1 MASDDDLRQQV
12 AELSARIASL
22 GATVSSLQAAVE
34 GLRAVDRDPAAPGP
48 SGNAVPPPPPPS
60 RSGRGASPAGAKPA
74 SSLESRIGAQ
84 LLNRIGILAVLIGM
98 AWFLKLAFDRN
109 WIGPGIRIWI
119 GLACAAAL
127 VVWSERF
134 RRQGFS
140 AFSYSLKGLGTSIAY
155 LSLWAAS
162 SVFHLAPTGLIF
174 LAMTAVTIFNAVL
187 ARRQNSELLA
197 IYALAGGLATPALL
211 AMGHDSAV
219 VLFSYLALL
228 NGGALLLLA
237 LHPWMRLAW
246 AALLGTAVYY
256 IGWTLSQDD
265 ASRLLITGC
274 FLGLFFAGFA
284 SAPLLILRKVKGAD
298 PAFSVVFPIANG
310 TATFL
315 GLMVLFSAMDQRS
328 VRPWVTVALAVCCL
342 SIAAALR
349 APAAVAMARTYL
361 GLGVFFVTVAVS
373 LEFHGYMVT
382 LCWLGESLALV
393 ALAKYG
399 SHTAMRVFATALVT
413 LSSFSLLLDWTASTP
428 QPLAVAANMHFA
440 TSLVGAA
447 VFAAVTYL
455 SLGEMSHPSPTR
467 EFGSWTYLAGFASV
481 AFSLTVLVAVGLEI
495 HHYWY
500 CGAGF
505 FRDFCGAY
513 GQRESRDIAS
523 GFSYS
528 AWCMLYGSALM
539 TVGFLRRSAFLRW
552 QALVLLAFSIG
563 MVFWDGVSHES
574 QGYRVLSFLFLGV
587 LLLAVSFA
595 YQRDWLRLRG

>member
-12 AELSARIASL
+12 GELSARIASL
-22 GATVSSLQAAVE
+22 EVAVQ
-34 GLRAVDRDPAAPGP
+34 GLRAAQPHSDP
-48 SGNAVPPPPPPS
+48 SGSVAPPPPPPRR
-60 RSGRGASPAGAKPA
+60 RSEASPGGAKPGL
-74 SSLESRIGAQ
+74 SLESRIGAQ

-98 AWFLKLAFDRN
+98 AWFLKLAFDRD
-109 WIGPGIRIWI
+109 WIGPGIRILI
-119 GLACAAAL
+119 GLACAATL
-127 VVWSERF
+127 VIWSERF
-134 RRQGFS
+134 RRKGFP
-140 AFSYSLKGLGTSIAY
+140 AFSYSLKALGTSIAY

-162 SVFHLAPTGLIF
+162 SVYHLAPNWLIF
-174 LAMTAVTIFNAVL
+174 LAMTVVTIANAVL

-197 IYALAGGLATPALL
+197 MYALAGGLATPALL
-211 AMGHDSAV
+211 AMGHDSAI

-265 ASRLLITGC
+265 VSLLLVRGC

-284 SAPLLILRKVKGAD
+284 AAPFLILRKAKAAD
-298 PAFSVVFPIANG
+298 PAFSVVYPIANG

-315 GLMVLFSAMDQRS
+315 GLMVLFSATDQHS
-328 VRPWVTVALAVCCL
+328 VRPWVTVALAAVCL
-342 SIAAALR
+342 SMAAALR

-361 GLGVFFVTVAVS
+361 GLGIFFATLGVS
-373 LEFHGYMVT
+373 LRFHGYVAT
-382 LCWLGESLALV
+382 LCWLGESLVLV
-393 ALAKYG
+393 ALAKAG
-399 SHTAMRVFATALVT
+399 SHAAMRVFATAVLT
-413 LSSFSLLLDWTASTP
+413 LSAWSLLLDWIVGSP
-428 QPLAVAANMHFA
+428 QPLAVVANMHFA
-440 TSLVGAA
+440 TSVIGAA
-447 VFAAVTYL
+447 VFAAVTAL
-455 SLGEMSHPSPTR
+455 SLVALRAHPSPAR
-467 EFGSWTYLAGFASV
+467 VFGSWAYLASFASV
-481 AFSLTVLVAVGLEI
+481 AFSFTVLVAVCLEI

-513 GQRESRDIAS
+513 GQRERRDIAA

-528 AWCMLYGSALM
+528 ACCMLYGSALM

-552 QALVLLAFSIG
+552 QALALLAFSIG
-563 MVFWDGVSHES
+563 MVFLDGVSHES